1 MGESEN
7 KKSKSIFGIGFVIS
21 LAGMIALLAY
31 QPQFFWL
38 LLPFVLTFAA
48 RYMDVI

>member
-7 KKSKSIFGIGFVIS
+7 KKSKTLFGVGFVIS
-21 LAGMIALLAY
+21 LAGMVALLMF

-48 RYMDVI
+48 RFMDVI